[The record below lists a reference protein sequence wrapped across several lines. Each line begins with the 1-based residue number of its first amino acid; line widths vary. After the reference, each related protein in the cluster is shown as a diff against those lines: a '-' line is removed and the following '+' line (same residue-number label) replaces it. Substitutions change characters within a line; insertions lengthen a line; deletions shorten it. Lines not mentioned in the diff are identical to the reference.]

1 MDSGINLDE
10 SRASDSH
17 TISELKEDIAVPL
30 NDMKD
35 SKVLR

>member
-17 TISELKEDIAVPL
+17 SISELKEDIAIPL
-30 NDMKD
+30 NDVKD
-35 SKVLR
+35 NKVLR